1 MIEDRTVSIGLA
13 EVLRPSIDMRVEM
26 DQCRPI
32 VPLCQRAKE
41 RQGNAMITT
50 QRYKVLDVN
59 GLLFDRHQAP
69 GNIAQ
74 RDCEVAN
81 IGYGHGGGIDPMQRM
96 VTIY

>member
-1 MIEDRTVSIGLA
+1 
-13 EVLRPSIDMRVEM
+13 MRIEM

-41 RQGNAMITT
+41 WQGNAMITT
-50 QRYKVLDVN
+50 QRYKVFDVN

-74 RDCEVAN
+74 RNSEVAN
-81 IGYGHGGGIDPMQRM
+81 IGHRHSGRIDPMQRM
-96 VTIY
+96 VTIS